1 MKATNENDVNAIP
14 AVKKDRLPAALWA
27 LALCLF
33 AFGTNESVVPGL
45 LLKIASDLK
54 VSTSSAGLLVSG
66 YAIGVVVGAL
76 LVPVLTRRLP
86 RKTALTAFSW
96 SLDLRTGSPIR
107 TVPA

>member
-76 LVPVLTRRLP
+76 LVPALTRRLP

>member
-14 AVKKDRLPAALWA
+14 AVQKDRLPAALWA

-66 YAIGVVVGAL
+66 
-76 LVPVLTRRLP
+76 
-86 RKTALTAFSW
+86 
-96 SLDLRTGSPIR
+96 
-107 TVPA
+107 